1 MWYAIYTKPKKE
13 DSVAF
18 QLQNIGIEVLNPK
31 LRLKKYKSNRFIEVI
46 ETLFPCYL
54 FAHFDKEKYA
64 HLITYTRGVR
74 YIVGK
79 TNPVLVRDEVINTIK
94 EGMEEGNVIVMKPQQ
109 FRQGDKVSIKEGP
122 FKEFRGIFERE
133 IRGPERVMILLSTL
147 NCRIE
152 LDGCFLAVA

>member
-1 MWYAIYTKPKKE
+1 MWYAIYTKPRKE
-13 DSVAF
+13 DSVAL

-31 LRLKKYKSNRFIEVI
+31 LKLKKFKNNRFLEVV

-54 FAHFDKEKYA
+54 FAYFEKDKYS

-79 TNPVLVRDEVINTIK
+79 SNPVLVRDEVISSIK
-94 EGMEEGNVIVMKPQQ
+94 EGMGEDNIIVMKTPQ
-109 FRQGDKVSIKEGP
+109 FKQGDHVSVREGP
-122 FKEFRGIFERE
+122 LKEFRGIFERE
-133 IRGPERVMILLSTL
+133 VKGPERVMILLSTL

-152 LDGCFLAVA
+152 LDGSFLAVA

>member
-1 MWYAIYTKPKKE
+1 MWYAIYTKPRKE
-13 DSVAF
+13 DSVAL

-31 LRLKKYKSNRFIEVI
+31 LKLKKFKNNRFLEVV

-54 FAHFDKEKYA
+54 FAYFEKDKYS

-79 TNPVLVRDEVINTIK
+79 SNPVLVRDEVISSIK
-94 EGMEEGNVIVMKPQQ
+94 EGMGEDNIIVMKTPQ
-109 FRQGDKVSIKEGP
+109 FKQGDHVSVREGP
-122 FKEFRGIFERE
+122 FKEFHGIFERE
-133 IRGPERVMILLSTL
+133 VKGPERVMILLSTL

>member
-1 MWYAIYTKPKKE
+1 MWYAIYTKPRKE

-31 LRLKKYKSNRFIEVI
+31 LKLKKFKNNRFLEVV

-54 FAHFDKEKYA
+54 FAYFEKDKYS

-79 TNPVLVRDEVINTIK
+79 SNPVLVRDEVISSIK
-94 EGMEEGNVIVMKPQQ
+94 EGMGEDNIIVMKTPQ
-109 FRQGDKVSIKEGP
+109 FKQGDHVSVREGP

-133 IRGPERVMILLSTL
+133 VKGPERVMILLSTL

>member
-31 LRLKKYKSNRFIEVI
+31 LKLKKYKNNRFLEVI

-54 FAHFDKEKYA
+54 FAHFEKDKYS

-79 TNPVLVRDEVINTIK
+79 NNPVLVRDEVIDTIK
-94 EGMEEGNVIVMKPQQ
+94 EGMEEDNTIVIKPQQ
-109 FRQGDKVSIKEGP
+109 FKQGDKVSIREGP
-122 FKEFRGIFERE
+122 FREFFGIFERE

>member
-31 LRLKKYKSNRFIEVI
+31 LKLKKYKNNRFLDVI

-54 FAHFDKEKYA
+54 FAHFEKDKYS

-79 TNPVLVRDEVINTIK
+79 NSPVLVHDEVIDSIK
-94 EGMEEGNVIVMKPQQ
+94 EGMEEDNIIVIKPQQ
-109 FRQGDKVSIKEGP
+109 FKEGDKVSIKEGP
-122 FKEFRGIFERE
+122 LKEFCGIFERE

-147 NCRIE
+147 NYRIE

>member
-54 FAHFDKEKYA
+54 FAHFEKEKYS

-79 TNPVLVRDEVINTIK
+79 NNPVLVRNEVIDTIK
-94 EGMEEGNVIVMKPQQ
+94 EGMEDDNIIVIKPQK

-122 FKEFRGIFERE
+122 FKEFCGIFERE

-152 LDGCFLAVA
+152 LDSCFLAVA

>member
-18 QLQNIGIEVLNPK
+18 QLRNIGIEVLNPK
-31 LRLKKYKSNRFIEVI
+31 LQSCKYKNNQFLEVI
-46 ETLFPCYL
+46 EPLFPCYI
-54 FAHFDKEKYA
+54 FADFEKEKYS

-79 TNPVLVRDEVINTIK
+79 NNPILVLDEVINTIK
-94 EGMEEGNVIVMKPQQ
+94 EAMEEDGLIIVKPQK
-109 FRQGDKVSIKEGP
+109 FRQGEKIIIREGP
-122 FKEFRGIFERE
+122 FKDFYGIFERE
-133 IRGPERVMILLSTL
+133 SKGPERVIILLSAL

>member
-31 LRLKKYKSNRFIEVI
+31 LKLKKYKNNRFLDVI

-54 FAHFDKEKYA
+54 FAHFEKDKYS
-64 HLITYTRGVR
+64 HLIAYTRGVR

-79 TNPVLVRDEVINTIK
+79 NSPVLVHDEVIDSIK
-94 EGMEEGNVIVMKPQQ
+94 EGMEEDNIIVIKPQQ
-109 FRQGDKVSIKEGP
+109 FKEGDKVSIKEGP
-122 FKEFRGIFERE
+122 LKEFCGIFERE

-147 NCRIE
+147 NYRIE

>member
-13 DSVAF
+13 DSIAI
-18 QLQNIGIEVLNPK
+18 QLRNIGLEVLNPK
-31 LRLKKYKSNRFIEVI
+31 LKSRKYKNSHFLDVI
-46 ETLFPCYL
+46 EPLFPSYV
-54 FAHFDKEKYA
+54 FAEFEKDKYS

-79 TNPVLVRDEVINTIK
+79 NNPIPVFNEVITAIRDNMGENGLVVVK
-94 EGMEEGNVIVMKPQQ
+94 PEEFKHGDGVI
-109 FRQGDKVSIKEGP
+109 IKEGP
-122 FKEFRGIFERE
+122 FKDFYGIFERE
-133 IRGPERVMILLSTL
+133 IRGTERVLILLSAL